1 MKFHKL
7 SIITINRNNAAGLRK
22 TIESVMQQTVS
33 DIEYIVID
41 GNSNDGSVDVIRQ
54 YEKSITYWVSE
65 PDRGIYHA
73 MNKGIRQATGTYC
86 QFLNSGDYLLTP
98 NVTEQMLHDMP
109 PCSILY
115 GNKIRE
121 INGRQVVQRSYA
133 GRPITLL
140 DLYRSTIFHAT
151 AYIKRSLF
159 DRYGL
164 YDESLKIVS
173 DWKFYLIAVG
183 LHNEP
188 VAYRDLDMVWFDT
201 GGISSTQH
209 ELDAR
214 EREQVL
220 QEVLPA
226 PILADYREFA
236 CDGIIIK
243 RLKQSKPAWLFVIN
257 LYRALFRI
265 DKLRPLD

>member
-1 MKFHKL
+1 MPKL
-7 SIITINRNNAAGLRK
+7 SVITINRNNAAGLRR
-22 TIESVMQQTVS
+22 TIESVVQQTATS
-33 DIEYIVID
+33 IEYIVID
-41 GNSNDGSVDVIRQ
+41 GDSTDGSVDIIRR
-54 YEKSITYWVSE
+54 YEPGIKYWISE

-73 MNKGIRQATGTYC
+73 MNKGIKQATGEYC

-98 NVTEQMLHDMP
+98 DVTERMLRDMP

-121 INGRQVVQRSYA
+121 INGKWMVQRSYA

-159 DRYGL
+159 DTYGL

-173 DWKFYLIAVG
+173 DWKFYLVAVG

-188 VAYRDLDMVWFDT
+188 VAYRDVDMVWFDT
-201 GGISSTQH
+201 GGISSIES
-209 ELDAR
+209 ELDAQ
-214 EREQVL
+214 EREHVL
-220 QEVLPA
+220 RAVLPA
-226 PILADYREFA
+226 SVLADYREFA
-236 CDGIIIK
+236 HDSLIIR
-243 RLKQSKPAWLFVIN
+243 RLRQTKPAWFFVLN
-257 LYRALFRI
+257 LYRALFR
-265 DKLRPLD
+265 LDRLHPQE

>member
-1 MKFHKL
+1 MPKL
-7 SIITINRNNAAGLRK
+7 SIITINLNHVAGLRK
-22 TIESVMQQTVS
+22 TIESVVMQTRP

-41 GNSNDGSVDVIRQ
+41 GDSTDGSVDVIRE
-54 YEKSITYWVSE
+54 YEPKITYWVSE

-73 MNKGIRQATGTYC
+73 MNKGIGQATGEYC

-98 NVTEQMLHDMP
+98 DVTERMLHDMP

-159 DRYGL
+159 EQYGL

-173 DWKFYLIAVG
+173 DWKFYLITVG

-188 VAYRDLDMVWFDT
+188 VAYRDLDLVWFDT

-209 ELDAR
+209 SLDAQ

-226 PILADYREFA
+226 PVLADYREFA
-236 CDGIIIK
+236 RNSLLIR
-243 RLKQSKPAWLFVIN
+243 RLQKSKPAWFFVLN
-257 LYRALFRI
+257 LYRTLFRL
-265 DKLRPLD
+265 DRLRPQD